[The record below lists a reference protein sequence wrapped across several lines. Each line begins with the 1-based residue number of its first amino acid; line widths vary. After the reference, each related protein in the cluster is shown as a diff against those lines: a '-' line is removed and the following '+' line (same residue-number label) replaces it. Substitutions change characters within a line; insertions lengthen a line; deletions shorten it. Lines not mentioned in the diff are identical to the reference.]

1 MLGLSDTSIG
11 IVSSLV
17 IHVGVAV
24 ACFGSLGDGNGV
36 GEGAVEVAIHGPE
49 ELRDEAEHT
58 VFKEATKLPL
68 KAPQGPKNA
77 RLVDEKQSLAESAPS
92 APQNASKKPQE
103 ARDDVLEEAR
113 KRPQEPGG
121 GGLLGTLFSP
131 IVAIDVPK
139 PEYPTQARRRGVEGV
154 VVLRVRVEADGRLSD
169 ANVVTSSGSELLD
182 ESALISMRRATFRPA
197 LQAGIPVAADKKFSV
212 RFSLTE

>member
-24 ACFGSLGDGNGV
+24 ACFGSLGNGKGV
-36 GEGAVEVAIHGPE
+36 GEGSVEVAIHGPDEIRE
-49 ELRDEAEHT
+49 EVERA
-58 VFKEATKLPL
+58 VIKEATKPPL
-68 KAPQGPKNA
+68 KAPQGPKKA
-77 RLVDEKQSLAESAPS
+77 RLVDEKQLRAESAPS
-92 APQNASKKPQE
+92 APQNVSKKLLRS
-103 ARDDVLEEAR
+103 RDDVLEESR
-113 KRPQEPGG
+113 KGPQDPGG

-131 IVAIDVPK
+131 IVAIDLPK

-154 VVLRVRVEADGRLSD
+154 VVLRVRIEADGRLSD

-182 ESALISMRRATFRPA
+182 ESALVSMRRATFRPA
-197 LQAGIPVAADKKFSV
+197 LRAGIPVAADKKFSV